1 MVWQMTE
8 ALINKYRPISFDEVV
23 GHDAVVR
30 SLQTVLKRGSSK
42 TFLFTGPSGVGK
54 TTLARIVAKE
64 VGCAPADLL
73 EIDAVTFT
81 GIDDMRAVTANL
93 IYKPLGEGAVKAII
107 IDEFQGLSKAA
118 LQSLLKILEEPPAHV
133 FWFLCTTEPARIPAN
148 IQTRCT
154 CYELKAVSVSALALL
169 LDDVAT
175 KEKIFDGP
183 QGAKVIDLCAQEANG
198 SPRQAL
204 ANLAL
209 CEGARTFA
217 EAKELLRSAIESEE
231 AITLVRALVRG
242 AGWDEVQ
249 GLLSKLGGVNPESV
263 RHIVRAY
270 VSKVVLSA
278 KSEAAA
284 GRGLEI
290 LDAFSEPFNSS
301 DGLAPL
307 LLACGRVLLS

>member
-1 MVWQMTE
+1 MTE

-133 FWFLCTTEPARIPAN
+133 FWFLCTTEPTRIPEN
-148 IQTRCT
+148 IRTRCT
-154 CYELKAVSVSALALL
+154 RYDLKPVSIIVLGDLL
-169 LDDVAT
+169 EDVAN
-175 KEKIFDGP
+175 KEKLNLDG
-183 QGAKVIDLCAQEANG
+183 KIIDLCAREANG

-204 ANLAL
+204 VNLTA
-209 CEGARTFA
+209 CSGAKNYA
-217 EAKELLRSAIESEE
+217 EAQELLRSAIESEE
-231 AITLVRALVRG
+231 AIDLARALVRG
-242 AGWDEVQ
+242 AKWIEVQ
-249 GLLSKLGGVNPESV
+249 QLLNGLAEINPESV
-263 RHIVRAY
+263 RHLIRSY
-270 VSKVVLSA
+270 LTKVILNA

-284 GRGLEI
+284 GRGLEM
-290 LDAFSEPFNSS
+290 LSEFDTPFNSA
-301 DGLAPL
+301 DGLSPL
-307 LLACGRVLLS
+307 VLACGKVLLS

>member
-1 MVWQMTE
+1 MTE
-8 ALINKYRPISFDEVV
+8 ALINKYRPSSFDEVV

-30 SLQTVLKRGSSK
+30 SLQAVLKRGASK
-42 TFLFTGPSGVGK
+42 TFLFTGPSGTGK

-64 VGCAPADLL
+64 IGCQSADLL

-81 GIDDMRAVTANL
+81 GVDDMRAVTANL
-93 IYKPLGEGAVKAII
+93 IYKPLGEGSIKAII
-107 IDEFQGLSKAA
+107 VDEFQGLSKAA
-118 LQSLLKILEEPPAHV
+118 LQSLLKILEEPPPHV
-133 FWFLCTTEPARIPAN
+133 AWFLCTTEPTRIPAN
-148 IQTRCT
+148 ILTRCT
-154 CYELKAVSVSALALL
+154 RYDLKPVSVSILGDLL
-169 LDDVAT
+169 ESIVEQ
-175 KEKIFDGP
+175 EKLTSVDGRI
-183 QGAKVIDLCAQEANG
+183 IDLCAKEANG
-198 SPRQAL
+198 SPRQAIV
-204 ANLAL
+204 NLTTCSA
-209 CEGARTFA
+209 AKNYA
-217 EAKELLRSAIESEE
+217 EAQELLRSAIESEE

-249 GLLSKLGGVNPESV
+249 GLLSKLVGVNPESV

-278 KSEAAA
+278 KSEQAA

-290 LDAFSEPFNSS
+290 LDAFSEPFNSA

>member
-1 MVWQMTE
+1 MTTF
-8 ALINKYRPISFDEVV
+8 ITKYRPRTFAEVV
-23 GHDAVVR
+23 GQETVVR
-30 SLQTVLKRGSSK
+30 SLQGAVKRGSSK
-42 TFLFTGPSGVGK
+42 TFLFTGPSGTGK

-64 VGCAPADLL
+64 VGCLPADLL
-73 EIDAVTFT
+73 EIDSATYT
-81 GIDDMRAVTANL
+81 GIDDMRAVTASL
-93 IYKPLGEGAVKAII
+93 LYKPLGEGSVKAII
-107 IDEFQGLSKAA
+107 IDEAQGLSKAA
-118 LQSLLKILEEPPAHV
+118 FQSLLKILEEPPAHV
-133 FWFLCTTEPARIPAN
+133 FWFLCTTDPTRIPVT
-148 IQTRCT
+148 IHTRCT
-154 CYELKAVSVSALALL
+154 RYDLKAVSTSTLALL
-169 LDDVAT
+169 LDDIAA

-204 ANLAL
+204 TNLAL
-209 CEGARTFA
+209 CEGASTFA

-249 GLLSKLGGVNPESV
+249 RLLNGLAGVNPESV
-263 RHIVRAY
+263 RHVVRAY
-270 VSKVVLSA
+270 VSKMVLGA
-278 KSEAAA
+278 KSEQAA

>member
-133 FWFLCTTEPARIPAN
+133 FWFLCTTEPTRIPEN
-148 IQTRCT
+148 IRTRCT
-154 CYELKAVSVSALALL
+154 RYDLKPVSIIVLGDLL
-169 LDDVAT
+169 EDVAN
-175 KEKIFDGP
+175 KEKLNLDG
-183 QGAKVIDLCAQEANG
+183 KIIDLCAREANG

-204 ANLAL
+204 VNLTA
-209 CEGARTFA
+209 CSGAKNYA
-217 EAKELLRSAIESEE
+217 EAQELLRSAIESEE
-231 AITLVRALVRG
+231 AIDLARALVRG
-242 AGWDEVQ
+242 AKWIEVQ
-249 GLLSKLGGVNPESV
+249 QLLNGLAEINPESV
-263 RHIVRAY
+263 RHLIRSY
-270 VSKVVLSA
+270 LTKVILNA

-284 GRGLEI
+284 GRGLEM
-290 LDAFSEPFNSS
+290 LSEFDTPFNSA
-301 DGLAPL
+301 DGLSPL
-307 LLACGRVLLS
+307 VLACGKVLLS